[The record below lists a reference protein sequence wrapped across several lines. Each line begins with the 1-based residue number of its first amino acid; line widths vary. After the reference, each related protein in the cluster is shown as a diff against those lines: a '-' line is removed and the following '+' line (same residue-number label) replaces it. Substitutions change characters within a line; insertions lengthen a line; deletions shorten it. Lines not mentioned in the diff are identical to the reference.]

1 MKIKSALLVALLGA
15 VSIPQSAL
23 AVETPPGWHRTTDDT
38 GITLTAIDDDNREVK
53 LDISPLLSNDDNKSA
68 AEYVQEFMDSS
79 ENSTEMQVT
88 HRGEIQKKEKRAA
101 ITFQAKFG
109 EIPAIIT
116 FVTYPVKKNA
126 WRSIFVIMKDDVNVR
141 KRHQKTDNK
150 IIEAQY
156 AEDMASQK

>member
-15 VSIPQSAL
+15 VSIPQSTL

-88 HRGEIQKKEKRAA
+88 HRGEIQKKRETCCHYLPGKVRRNSGHHHLRDLSGQEKCLALHFCYHERRCKR
-101 ITFQAKFG
+101 T
-109 EIPAIIT
+109 ETSP
-116 FVTYPVKKNA
+116 KNG
-126 WRSIFVIMKDDVNVR
+126 
-141 KRHQKTDNK
+141 
-150 IIEAQY
+150 
-156 AEDMASQK
+156 

>member
-1 MKIKSALLVALLGA
+1 MKIKSALLVVLLGA

-23 AVETPPGWHRTTDDT
+23 AVETPPGWHRATDDT

-88 HRGEIQKKEKRAA
+88 HRGEIQKKRNVLPLPSRRSSEKFR
-101 ITFQAKFG
+101 
-109 EIPAIIT
+109 PSS
-116 FVTYPVKKNA
+116 P
-126 WRSIFVIMKDDVNVR
+126 S
-141 KRHQKTDNK
+141 
-150 IIEAQY
+150 
-156 AEDMASQK
+156 